1 MKTTPRWLIAV
12 LRESALEQ
20 PLLPWQRRD
29 LTADHA
35 AAPAAMLFRADAAQL
50 RKIA

>member
-20 PLLPWQRRD
+20 PLLPWQRGYR
-29 LTADHA
+29 TADRA
-35 AAPAAMLFRADAAQL
+35 TAPAAMQVHGDAAPL
-50 RKIA
+50 RKTA